1 MTSEA
6 LSAALLLFVIGFPFG
21 VYVVAMRRYEAITPH
36 VKAAK
41 KSAHSSSYGR
51 AQKKLFNFILAGKE
65 RNVK

>member
-6 LSAALLLFVIGFPFG
+6 LSSALLLFMIGFPFG

-41 KSAHSSSYGR
+41 KSKRDDLINGLR
-51 AQKKLFNFILAGKE
+51 TC
-65 RNVK
+65 RN